1 MKEGNKMIKT
11 IKDKLIVLLFAV
23 NLAFVV
29 STAAS
34 NLIYAGG
41 HIHNADIQVT
51 TTDIEASNG
60 VINVIDT
67 VLIH

>member
-1 MKEGNKMIKT
+1 LKEEEIKMIKT

-23 NLAFVV
+23 TLAFVV

-41 HIHNADIQVT
+41 HIHITETALSESINIS
-51 TTDIEASNG
+51 IESNS
-60 VINVIDT
+60 
-67 VLIH
+67 VLLP